1 MSYNLYLKIIFKI
14 VNKEYKYIMLLIE
27 ISKLMINSQ
36 KIENYDVDNDEGHFL
51 EVSGQYLEELRG
63 LTIIYPF

>member
-1 MSYNLYLKIIFKI
+1 
-14 VNKEYKYIMLLIE
+14 MLLIE

-36 KIENYDVDNDEGHFL
+36 KIKNYDVDNEEGHFL

-63 LTIIYPF
+63 LTVIYPF